1 MSKHHCKLT
10 SLANPMNSDKFMQ
23 VFPLY
28 FTGCRFWSGKCVLK
42 AWLVD
47 SNTYTYTNYI
57 VPTQGHLAR
66 YLAFHY
72 GLRVTAVE
80 AVGCHL
86 KTAAKFDG

>member
-1 MSKHHCKLT
+1 M
-10 SLANPMNSDKFMQ
+10 
-23 VFPLY
+23 
-28 FTGCRFWSGKCVLK
+28 LK

-47 SNTYTYTNYI
+47 SNTYTYTNCI

-86 KTAAKFDG
+86 KTAAKFDR